1 VPSNIDAAGNIYNVI
16 ASGLVVSGNSYI
28 TVQTS
33 LLSGQAASSLGY
45 ATSGKT
51 DAIYI
56 RLVRDQ
62 TEPMTGG
69 VYNAI
74 ADNIVLEVYNLR
86 VYQGG
91 DTNVAMSGLRTRVND
106 LKVTMA
112 SGSFTGMSRP
122 MLISESW
129 PLPQEKWAKATLI
142 YRTRYL
148 L

>member
-1 VPSNIDAAGNIYNVI
+1 
-16 ASGLVVSGNSYI
+16 LVVSGNTSI
-28 TVQTS
+28 SVNTS
-33 LLSGQAASSLGY
+33 LTSGQALASLGY

-56 RLVRDQ
+56 RLARDQ
-62 TEPMTGG
+62 TAPLTGG
-69 VYNAI
+69 VFNEI

-122 MLISESW
+122 MLVSESW
-129 PLPQEKWAKATLI
+129 PLPQEKWAKATLV